1 MTYGDVAKRIT
12 FEMRSDRS
20 ATAEAIIDAVYISM
34 RDVAKRCVPLSLVCQ
49 GNVDPLFRWIDDVNF
64 IRQTAVPSGI
74 TTEEIDIDD
83 LLGEAVIFGACKVLS
98 RENKELYHQM
108 MLSEI
113 NNYNWAIYEGESNEQ
128 SESCD

>member
-20 ATAEAIIDAVYISM
+20 ATPEEIIDAVYASM
-34 RDVAKRCVPLSLVCQ
+34 REVAKLCKPLSLVCQ

-64 IRQTAVPSGI
+64 IRKMAKPSGI

-83 LLGEAVIFGACKVLS
+83 LLGEAVIYGACKVLS
-98 RENKELYHQM
+98 RDNKAGYDQLM
-108 MLSEI
+108 NRAI
-113 NNYNWAIYEGESNEQ
+113 NDYDWAIYEGETNEQ